1 MNTIQEKP
9 LFDLSD
15 QMSAYNSPLKKT
27 GKWYRKLA
35 SELFLNAAV
44 VNVLVMFQNVRGRKM
59 SITTF
64 RNNWQMRSH
73 GSQMKKCQSREI
85 ENEQFEETL
94 NIEIE
99 RIKAFIT
106 NKWQSQW
113 EAEEYGRENI
123 YIQDVTFSECTRG

>member
-64 RNNWQMRSH
+64 RKQLADVLTR
-73 GSQMKKCQSREI
+73 QSD
-85 ENEQFEETL
+85 EEMP
-94 NIEIE
+94 
-99 RIKAFIT
+99 
-106 NKWQSQW
+106 
-113 EAEEYGRENI
+113 
-123 YIQDVTFSECTRG
+123 IQRNRKRTI